1 MLKEKVARAIK
12 QLKKGK
18 TEYFDEI
25 YDLTRA
31 SVYYVI
37 RGILKD
43 SYLVEDAM
51 QETYVA
57 FLNSIAKIDDEQNPL
72 SYLLQIAKNK
82 ALDEARRKTR
92 AAGANIDDVE
102 IATSD
107 VTVSDLPLLEH
118 ARQNL
123 SDDEFR
129 ILELTTIYGYR
140 RVEVAKMLGEPISTI
155 NWKYNK
161 IIKKVKTFY
170 GEEETEVSTTLSGVM
185 VFGDQKFDVT
195 GKKEIET
202 EGNEKETSIEF
213 TTYSNTNPRNFVKI
227 KQSVEVENGAQEV
240 EYEYEIYENG
250 EKAREFK
257 LEIEDENGKTE
268 VSFKMEIENVPE
280 ETEYKIIKGDV
291 DGKFKIKYEK
301 GKEKG
306 FITVESVEGG
316 YKLTYNNGYS
326 EVI

>member
-1 MLKEKVARAIK
+1 MLKEKVARAIR

-37 RGILKD
+37 RGVLKD
-43 SYLVEDAM
+43 SHLVEDAM

-82 ALDEARRKTR
+82 AL
-92 AAGANIDDVE
+92 GANIDDVE

-107 VTVSDLPLLEH
+107 VTISDLPLLEH

-170 GEEETEVSTTLSGVM
+170 GEVY
-185 VFGDQKFDVT
+185 
-195 GKKEIET
+195 
-202 EGNEKETSIEF
+202 NEK
-213 TTYSNTNPRNFVKI
+213 
-227 KQSVEVENGAQEV
+227 
-240 EYEYEIYENG
+240 
-250 EKAREFK
+250 
-257 LEIEDENGKTE
+257 
-268 VSFKMEIENVPE
+268 
-280 ETEYKIIKGDV
+280 
-291 DGKFKIKYEK
+291 
-301 GKEKG
+301 
-306 FITVESVEGG
+306 
-316 YKLTYNNGYS
+316 
-326 EVI
+326 

>member
-1 MLKEKVARAIK
+1 MKKKIISIVCALALIGTMTAALTACDVKGGGGNAAKVKVNANDVYALSALTGAEYLAQTESGATGAAETTRPGVITDADVSGIKDCLNMFDDILAGGGISQNVAENTDKDGEFKDYPFAMTVTVGNTGITAKMYYKEVNTV
-12 QLKKGK
+12 
-18 TEYFDEI
+18 TETE
-25 YDLTRA
+25 
-31 SVYYVI
+31 
-37 RGILKD
+37 
-43 SYLVEDAM
+43 
-51 QETYVA
+51 
-57 FLNSIAKIDDEQNPL
+57 IDD
-72 SYLLQIAKNK
+72 
-82 ALDEARRKTR
+82 
-92 AAGANIDDVE
+92 
-102 IATSD
+102 
-107 VTVSDLPLLEH
+107 
-118 ARQNL
+118 
-123 SDDEFR
+123 
-129 ILELTTIYGYR
+129 
-140 RVEVAKMLGEPISTI
+140 
-155 NWKYNK
+155 
-161 IIKKVKTFY
+161 

-213 TTYSNTNPRNFVKI
+213 TTRSQTNRDNYVKI

>member
-1 MLKEKVARAIK
+1 MKKKIISIVCALALIGTMTAALTACDVKGGGGNAAKVKVNANDVYALSALTGAEYLGQTESGATGAAETTRPGVITYADVSGIKDCLNMFDDVISGGGITQTVEKNEDVEGLYKDYPFVMTVTVGNTGITAKMYYKEVNTV
-12 QLKKGK
+12 
-18 TEYFDEI
+18 TETE
-25 YDLTRA
+25 
-31 SVYYVI
+31 
-37 RGILKD
+37 
-43 SYLVEDAM
+43 
-51 QETYVA
+51 
-57 FLNSIAKIDDEQNPL
+57 IDD
-72 SYLLQIAKNK
+72 
-82 ALDEARRKTR
+82 
-92 AAGANIDDVE
+92 
-102 IATSD
+102 
-107 VTVSDLPLLEH
+107 
-118 ARQNL
+118 
-123 SDDEFR
+123 
-129 ILELTTIYGYR
+129 
-140 RVEVAKMLGEPISTI
+140 
-155 NWKYNK
+155 
-161 IIKKVKTFY
+161 

-185 VFGDQKFDVT
+185 VFDGKEFEVS

-213 TTYSNTNPRNFVKI
+213 TTKSKANPLNYVKI

-257 LEIEDENGKTE
+257 LEVEDENGKTE
-268 VSFKMEIENVPE
+268 VTFKMEIENAPE

-306 FITVESVEGG
+306 FITVEAVEGG

>member
-1 MLKEKVARAIK
+1 MKKKIISIVCALALIGTMTAALTACDVKGGGGNAAKVKVNANDVYALSALTGAEYLAQTESGATGAAETTRPGVITDADVSGIKDCLNMFDDILAGGGISQNVAENTDKDGEFKDYPFVMTVTVGNTGITAKMYYKEVNTAT
-12 QLKKGK
+12 K
-18 TEYFDEI
+18 TE
-25 YDLTRA
+25 
-31 SVYYVI
+31 
-37 RGILKD
+37 
-43 SYLVEDAM
+43 
-51 QETYVA
+51 
-57 FLNSIAKIDDEQNPL
+57 IDD
-72 SYLLQIAKNK
+72 
-82 ALDEARRKTR
+82 
-92 AAGANIDDVE
+92 
-102 IATSD
+102 
-107 VTVSDLPLLEH
+107 
-118 ARQNL
+118 
-123 SDDEFR
+123 
-129 ILELTTIYGYR
+129 
-140 RVEVAKMLGEPISTI
+140 
-155 NWKYNK
+155 
-161 IIKKVKTFY
+161 

-202 EGNEKETSIEF
+202 EGNETETSIEF
-213 TTYSNTNPRNFVKI
+213 TTRSQTNRDNYVKI

-306 FITVESVEGG
+306 FITVEAVEGG

>member
-1 MLKEKVARAIK
+1 MKKKILSIVCALALIGTMTAALTACDVKGGGGNAAKVKVNANDVYALSALTGAEYLAQTESGATGAAETTRPGVITDADVSGIKDCLNMFDDILAGGGITQTVEKNEDVEGLYKDYPFVMTVTVGNTGITAKMYYKEVNTV
-12 QLKKGK
+12 
-18 TEYFDEI
+18 TETE
-25 YDLTRA
+25 
-31 SVYYVI
+31 
-37 RGILKD
+37 
-43 SYLVEDAM
+43 
-51 QETYVA
+51 
-57 FLNSIAKIDDEQNPL
+57 IDD
-72 SYLLQIAKNK
+72 
-82 ALDEARRKTR
+82 
-92 AAGANIDDVE
+92 
-102 IATSD
+102 
-107 VTVSDLPLLEH
+107 
-118 ARQNL
+118 
-123 SDDEFR
+123 
-129 ILELTTIYGYR
+129 
-140 RVEVAKMLGEPISTI
+140 
-155 NWKYNK
+155 
-161 IIKKVKTFY
+161 

-185 VFGDQKFDVT
+185 VFDDKEFEVS

-213 TTYSNTNPRNFVKI
+213 TTKSKANPLNYVKI
-227 KQSVEVENGAQEV
+227 KQSVEVENGAQEI

-257 LEIEDENGKTE
+257 LEVENDNGKTE

-306 FITVESVEGG
+306 FITVEAVEGG

>member
-1 MLKEKVARAIK
+1 MKKKIISIVCALALVGTMTAALTACDVKGGGGNAAKVKVNANDVYALSALTGAEYLGQTESGATGAAETTRPGVITDADVSGIKDCLNMFDDIISGGGITQTVEKNEDVEGLYKDYPFVMTVTVGNTGITAKMYYKEVNTVT
-12 QLKKGK
+12 K
-18 TEYFDEI
+18 TE
-25 YDLTRA
+25 
-31 SVYYVI
+31 
-37 RGILKD
+37 
-43 SYLVEDAM
+43 
-51 QETYVA
+51 
-57 FLNSIAKIDDEQNPL
+57 IDD
-72 SYLLQIAKNK
+72 
-82 ALDEARRKTR
+82 
-92 AAGANIDDVE
+92 
-102 IATSD
+102 
-107 VTVSDLPLLEH
+107 
-118 ARQNL
+118 
-123 SDDEFR
+123 
-129 ILELTTIYGYR
+129 
-140 RVEVAKMLGEPISTI
+140 
-155 NWKYNK
+155 
-161 IIKKVKTFY
+161 

-185 VFGDQKFDVT
+185 VFDDKVFDVT

-213 TTYSNTNPRNFVKI
+213 TTKSKTNPLNYVKI

-257 LEIEDENGKTE
+257 LEIEDENGNTE
-268 VSFKMEIENVPE
+268 VSFKMEIENAPE

-306 FITVESVEGG
+306 FITVEAVEGG

>member
-1 MLKEKVARAIK
+1 MKKKIISIVCALALIGTMTAALTACDVKGGGGNAAKVKVNANDVYALSALTGAEYLGQTESGATGAAETTRPGVITDADVSGIKDCLNMFDDIISGGGITQTVEKNEDVEGLYKDYPFVMTVTVGNTGITAKMYYKEVNTV
-12 QLKKGK
+12 
-18 TEYFDEI
+18 TETE
-25 YDLTRA
+25 
-31 SVYYVI
+31 
-37 RGILKD
+37 
-43 SYLVEDAM
+43 
-51 QETYVA
+51 
-57 FLNSIAKIDDEQNPL
+57 IDD
-72 SYLLQIAKNK
+72 
-82 ALDEARRKTR
+82 
-92 AAGANIDDVE
+92 
-102 IATSD
+102 
-107 VTVSDLPLLEH
+107 
-118 ARQNL
+118 
-123 SDDEFR
+123 
-129 ILELTTIYGYR
+129 
-140 RVEVAKMLGEPISTI
+140 
-155 NWKYNK
+155 
-161 IIKKVKTFY
+161 

-185 VFGDQKFDVT
+185 VFDDKEFEVS

-213 TTYSNTNPRNFVKI
+213 TTKSKANPLNYVKI

-257 LEIEDENGKTE
+257 LEVEDENGKTE

-291 DGKFKIKYEK
+291 AGKFKIKYEK

-306 FITVESVEGG
+306 FITVEAVEGG

>member
-1 MLKEKVARAIK
+1 MKKKIISIVCALALIGTMTAALTACDVKGGGNAAKVKVNANDVYALSALTGAEYLAQTESGATGAAETTRPGVITDADVSGIKDCLNMFDDILAGGGISQNVAENTDKDGEFKDYPFVMTVTVGNTGITAKMYYKEVNTV
-12 QLKKGK
+12 
-18 TEYFDEI
+18 TETE
-25 YDLTRA
+25 
-31 SVYYVI
+31 
-37 RGILKD
+37 
-43 SYLVEDAM
+43 
-51 QETYVA
+51 
-57 FLNSIAKIDDEQNPL
+57 IDD
-72 SYLLQIAKNK
+72 
-82 ALDEARRKTR
+82 
-92 AAGANIDDVE
+92 
-102 IATSD
+102 
-107 VTVSDLPLLEH
+107 
-118 ARQNL
+118 
-123 SDDEFR
+123 
-129 ILELTTIYGYR
+129 
-140 RVEVAKMLGEPISTI
+140 
-155 NWKYNK
+155 
-161 IIKKVKTFY
+161 

-213 TTYSNTNPRNFVKI
+213 TTKSKANPLNYVKI
-227 KQSVEVENGAQEV
+227 KQSVEVENGAQEI

-306 FITVESVEGG
+306 FITVEAVEGG

>member
-37 RGILKD
+37 RGVLKD

-57 FLNSIAKIDDEQNPL
+57 FLNSVAKIDDEQNPL
-72 SYLLQIAKNK
+72 SCLLHIAKNK
-82 ALDEARRKTR
+82 ALDEARRMTR

-123 SDDEFR
+123 SDDEIR

-161 IIKKVKTFY
+161 LIKKVKTFY
-170 GEEETEVSTTLSGVM
+170 GEVY
-185 VFGDQKFDVT
+185 
-195 GKKEIET
+195 
-202 EGNEKETSIEF
+202 NEK
-213 TTYSNTNPRNFVKI
+213 
-227 KQSVEVENGAQEV
+227 
-240 EYEYEIYENG
+240 
-250 EKAREFK
+250 
-257 LEIEDENGKTE
+257 
-268 VSFKMEIENVPE
+268 
-280 ETEYKIIKGDV
+280 
-291 DGKFKIKYEK
+291 
-301 GKEKG
+301 
-306 FITVESVEGG
+306 
-316 YKLTYNNGYS
+316 
-326 EVI
+326 

>member
-1 MLKEKVARAIK
+1 MKKKIISIVCALALVGTMTAALTACDVKGGGGNAAKVKVNAKDVYALSALTGAEYLDQTESGATGAAETTRPGVITDADVSGIK
-12 QLKKGK
+12 DCLNMFDDILAGGGISQNVAENTDKDGEFKDYPFVMTITVGNTGISAKMYYREVNTVTK
-18 TEYFDEI
+18 TE
-25 YDLTRA
+25 
-31 SVYYVI
+31 
-37 RGILKD
+37 
-43 SYLVEDAM
+43 
-51 QETYVA
+51 
-57 FLNSIAKIDDEQNPL
+57 IDD
-72 SYLLQIAKNK
+72 
-82 ALDEARRKTR
+82 
-92 AAGANIDDVE
+92 
-102 IATSD
+102 
-107 VTVSDLPLLEH
+107 
-118 ARQNL
+118 
-123 SDDEFR
+123 
-129 ILELTTIYGYR
+129 
-140 RVEVAKMLGEPISTI
+140 
-155 NWKYNK
+155 
-161 IIKKVKTFY
+161 

-213 TTYSNTNPRNFVKI
+213 TTKSQANPRNYVKI

-250 EKAREFK
+250 EKVREFK

-268 VSFKMEIENVPE
+268 VTFKMEIENAPE

-306 FITVESVEGG
+306 FITVEAVEGG
-316 YKLTYNNGYS
+316 YKLTYNNGYF

>member
-1 MLKEKVARAIK
+1 MKKKIISIVCALALIGTMTAALTACDVKGGGGNAAKVKVNAKDVYALSALTGAEYLAQTESGATGAAETTRPGVITDADVSGIK
-12 QLKKGK
+12 DCLNMFDDILAGGGISQNVAENTDKDGDFKDYPFVMTITVGNTGIAKMYYREVNTVTK
-18 TEYFDEI
+18 TE
-25 YDLTRA
+25 
-31 SVYYVI
+31 
-37 RGILKD
+37 
-43 SYLVEDAM
+43 
-51 QETYVA
+51 
-57 FLNSIAKIDDEQNPL
+57 IDD
-72 SYLLQIAKNK
+72 
-82 ALDEARRKTR
+82 
-92 AAGANIDDVE
+92 
-102 IATSD
+102 
-107 VTVSDLPLLEH
+107 
-118 ARQNL
+118 
-123 SDDEFR
+123 
-129 ILELTTIYGYR
+129 
-140 RVEVAKMLGEPISTI
+140 
-155 NWKYNK
+155 
-161 IIKKVKTFY
+161 

-202 EGNEKETSIEF
+202 EGNETETSIEF
-213 TTYSNTNPRNFVKI
+213 TTRSQTNRDNYVKI

>member
-1 MLKEKVARAIK
+1 MKKKIISIVCALALIGTMTAALTACDVKGGGGNAAKVKVNANDVYALSALTGAEYLAQTESGATGAAETTRPGVITDADVSGIKDCLNMFDDILAGGGISQNVAENTDKDGEFKDYPFVMTVTVGNTGITAKMYYKEVNTV
-12 QLKKGK
+12 
-18 TEYFDEI
+18 TETE
-25 YDLTRA
+25 
-31 SVYYVI
+31 
-37 RGILKD
+37 
-43 SYLVEDAM
+43 
-51 QETYVA
+51 
-57 FLNSIAKIDDEQNPL
+57 IDD
-72 SYLLQIAKNK
+72 
-82 ALDEARRKTR
+82 
-92 AAGANIDDVE
+92 
-102 IATSD
+102 
-107 VTVSDLPLLEH
+107 
-118 ARQNL
+118 
-123 SDDEFR
+123 
-129 ILELTTIYGYR
+129 
-140 RVEVAKMLGEPISTI
+140 
-155 NWKYNK
+155 
-161 IIKKVKTFY
+161 

-213 TTYSNTNPRNFVKI
+213 TTRSQTNRDNYVKI

-257 LEIEDENGKTE
+257 LEVEDENGKTE
-268 VSFKMEIENVPE
+268 VSFKMEIENAPE

-306 FITVESVEGG
+306 FITVEAVEGG

>member
-1 MLKEKVARAIK
+1 MKKKIISIVCALALIGTMTAALTACDVKGGGNAAKVKVNANDVYALSALTGAEYLAQTESGATGAAETTRPGVITDADVSGIKDCLNMFDDILAGGGISQNVAENTDKDGEFKDYPFVMTVTVGNTGITAKMYYKEVNTV
-12 QLKKGK
+12 
-18 TEYFDEI
+18 TETE
-25 YDLTRA
+25 
-31 SVYYVI
+31 
-37 RGILKD
+37 
-43 SYLVEDAM
+43 
-51 QETYVA
+51 
-57 FLNSIAKIDDEQNPL
+57 IDD
-72 SYLLQIAKNK
+72 
-82 ALDEARRKTR
+82 
-92 AAGANIDDVE
+92 
-102 IATSD
+102 
-107 VTVSDLPLLEH
+107 
-118 ARQNL
+118 
-123 SDDEFR
+123 
-129 ILELTTIYGYR
+129 
-140 RVEVAKMLGEPISTI
+140 
-155 NWKYNK
+155 
-161 IIKKVKTFY
+161 

-213 TTYSNTNPRNFVKI
+213 TTRSQTNRDNYVKI

-306 FITVESVEGG
+306 FITVEAVEGG
-316 YKLTYNNGYS
+316 YKLTYNNGYF

>member
-1 MLKEKVARAIK
+1 MKKKIISIVCALALIGTMTAALTACDVKGGGGNAAKVKVNAKDVYALSALTGAEYLGQTESGATGAAATTRPGVITDADVSGIKDCLNMFDDIISGGGITQTVEKNEDVEGLYKDYPFVMTVTVGNTGITAKMYYKEVNTV
-12 QLKKGK
+12 
-18 TEYFDEI
+18 TETE
-25 YDLTRA
+25 
-31 SVYYVI
+31 
-37 RGILKD
+37 
-43 SYLVEDAM
+43 
-51 QETYVA
+51 
-57 FLNSIAKIDDEQNPL
+57 IDD
-72 SYLLQIAKNK
+72 
-82 ALDEARRKTR
+82 
-92 AAGANIDDVE
+92 GV
-102 IATSD
+102 
-107 VTVSDLPLLEH
+107 
-118 ARQNL
+118 
-123 SDDEFR
+123 
-129 ILELTTIYGYR
+129 
-140 RVEVAKMLGEPISTI
+140 
-155 NWKYNK
+155 
-161 IIKKVKTFY
+161 
-170 GEEETEVSTTLSGVM
+170 EETEVSTTLSGVM
-185 VFGDQKFDVT
+185 VFDGKEYVVS

-213 TTYSNTNPRNFVKI
+213 TTKSKTNPLNYVKI

-306 FITVESVEGG
+306 FITVEAVEGG

>member
-1 MLKEKVARAIK
+1 MKKKIISIVCALALIGTMTAALTACDVKGGGGNAAKVKVNANDVYALSALTGAEYLDQTESGATGAAETTRPGVITDADVSGIKDCLNMFDDILAGGGITQTVEKNEDVEGLYKDYPFVMTVTVGNTGITAKMYYKEVNTV
-12 QLKKGK
+12 
-18 TEYFDEI
+18 TETE
-25 YDLTRA
+25 
-31 SVYYVI
+31 
-37 RGILKD
+37 
-43 SYLVEDAM
+43 
-51 QETYVA
+51 
-57 FLNSIAKIDDEQNPL
+57 IDD
-72 SYLLQIAKNK
+72 
-82 ALDEARRKTR
+82 
-92 AAGANIDDVE
+92 
-102 IATSD
+102 
-107 VTVSDLPLLEH
+107 
-118 ARQNL
+118 
-123 SDDEFR
+123 
-129 ILELTTIYGYR
+129 
-140 RVEVAKMLGEPISTI
+140 
-155 NWKYNK
+155 
-161 IIKKVKTFY
+161 

-185 VFGDQKFDVT
+185 VFDGKEFEVS

-213 TTYSNTNPRNFVKI
+213 TTKSKANPLNYVKI

-306 FITVESVEGG
+306 FITVEAVEGG

>member
-1 MLKEKVARAIK
+1 MKKKIISIVCALALIGTMTAALTACDVKGGGNAAKVKVNANDVYALSALTGAEYLAQTESGATGAAETTRPGVITDADVSGIKDCLNMFDDILTGGGISQNVAENTDKDGEFKEYPFVMTVTVGNTGITAKMYYKEVNTV
-12 QLKKGK
+12 
-18 TEYFDEI
+18 TETE
-25 YDLTRA
+25 
-31 SVYYVI
+31 
-37 RGILKD
+37 
-43 SYLVEDAM
+43 
-51 QETYVA
+51 
-57 FLNSIAKIDDEQNPL
+57 IDD
-72 SYLLQIAKNK
+72 
-82 ALDEARRKTR
+82 
-92 AAGANIDDVE
+92 
-102 IATSD
+102 
-107 VTVSDLPLLEH
+107 
-118 ARQNL
+118 
-123 SDDEFR
+123 
-129 ILELTTIYGYR
+129 
-140 RVEVAKMLGEPISTI
+140 
-155 NWKYNK
+155 
-161 IIKKVKTFY
+161 

-213 TTYSNTNPRNFVKI
+213 TTKSNTNPRNYVKI

-250 EKAREFK
+250 EKVREFK

-268 VSFKMEIENVPE
+268 VTFKMEIENAPE

-306 FITVESVEGG
+306 FITVEAVEGG
-316 YKLTYNNGYS
+316 YKLTYNNGYF

>member
-1 MLKEKVARAIK
+1 MKKKIISIVCALALVGTMTAALTACDVKGGGGNAEKVKVDAKHVYALSALTGAEYLDQTESGATGAAETTRPGVITDADVSGIK
-12 QLKKGK
+12 DCLNMFDDIISGGGITQTVEKNEDVEGLYKDYPFVMTVTVGNTGITAKMYYK
-18 TEYFDEI
+18 EVNTVTETE
-25 YDLTRA
+25 
-31 SVYYVI
+31 
-37 RGILKD
+37 
-43 SYLVEDAM
+43 
-51 QETYVA
+51 
-57 FLNSIAKIDDEQNPL
+57 IDD
-72 SYLLQIAKNK
+72 
-82 ALDEARRKTR
+82 
-92 AAGANIDDVE
+92 
-102 IATSD
+102 
-107 VTVSDLPLLEH
+107 
-118 ARQNL
+118 
-123 SDDEFR
+123 
-129 ILELTTIYGYR
+129 
-140 RVEVAKMLGEPISTI
+140 
-155 NWKYNK
+155 
-161 IIKKVKTFY
+161 

-185 VFGDQKFDVT
+185 VFDGKEFEVS

-213 TTYSNTNPRNFVKI
+213 TTKSKANPLNYVKI

-257 LEIEDENGKTE
+257 LEVEDENGKTE

-306 FITVESVEGG
+306 FITVEAVEGG

>member
-1 MLKEKVARAIK
+1 MKKKIISIVCALALIGTMTAALTACDVKGGGGNAAKVKVNANDVYALSALTGAEYLAQTESGATGAAETTRPGVITDADVSGIKDCLNMFDDILAGGGISQNVAENTDKDGEFKDYPFVMTVTVGNTGITAKMYYKEVNTVT
-12 QLKKGK
+12 K
-18 TEYFDEI
+18 TE
-25 YDLTRA
+25 
-31 SVYYVI
+31 
-37 RGILKD
+37 
-43 SYLVEDAM
+43 
-51 QETYVA
+51 
-57 FLNSIAKIDDEQNPL
+57 IDD
-72 SYLLQIAKNK
+72 
-82 ALDEARRKTR
+82 
-92 AAGANIDDVE
+92 
-102 IATSD
+102 
-107 VTVSDLPLLEH
+107 
-118 ARQNL
+118 
-123 SDDEFR
+123 
-129 ILELTTIYGYR
+129 
-140 RVEVAKMLGEPISTI
+140 
-155 NWKYNK
+155 
-161 IIKKVKTFY
+161 

-213 TTYSNTNPRNFVKI
+213 TTKSQANPLNYVKI

-257 LEIEDENGKTE
+257 LEVEDENGKTE

-306 FITVESVEGG
+306 FITVEAVEGG

>member
-1 MLKEKVARAIK
+1 MKKKIISIVCALALIGTMTAALTACDVKGGGGNAAKVKVNANDVYALSALTGAEYLDQTESGATGAAETTRPGVITDADVSGIKDCLNMFDDIISGGGITQTVEKNEDVEGLYKDYPFVMTVTVGNTGITAKMYYKEVNTV
-12 QLKKGK
+12 
-18 TEYFDEI
+18 TETE
-25 YDLTRA
+25 
-31 SVYYVI
+31 
-37 RGILKD
+37 
-43 SYLVEDAM
+43 
-51 QETYVA
+51 
-57 FLNSIAKIDDEQNPL
+57 IDD
-72 SYLLQIAKNK
+72 
-82 ALDEARRKTR
+82 
-92 AAGANIDDVE
+92 
-102 IATSD
+102 
-107 VTVSDLPLLEH
+107 
-118 ARQNL
+118 
-123 SDDEFR
+123 
-129 ILELTTIYGYR
+129 
-140 RVEVAKMLGEPISTI
+140 
-155 NWKYNK
+155 
-161 IIKKVKTFY
+161 

-185 VFGDQKFDVT
+185 VFDDKEFEVS

-213 TTYSNTNPRNFVKI
+213 TTKSKANPLNYVKI

-268 VSFKMEIENVPE
+268 VTFKMEIENAPE

-306 FITVESVEGG
+306 FITVEAVEGG

>member
-1 MLKEKVARAIK
+1 MKKKIISIVCALALIGTMTAALTACDVKGGGGNAAKVKVNANDVYALSALTGAEYLAQTESGATGAAETTRPGVITDADVSGIKDCLNMFDDILAGGGISQNVAENTDKDGEFKDYPFVMTVTVGNTGITAKMYYKEVNTV
-12 QLKKGK
+12 
-18 TEYFDEI
+18 TETE
-25 YDLTRA
+25 
-31 SVYYVI
+31 
-37 RGILKD
+37 
-43 SYLVEDAM
+43 
-51 QETYVA
+51 
-57 FLNSIAKIDDEQNPL
+57 IDD
-72 SYLLQIAKNK
+72 
-82 ALDEARRKTR
+82 
-92 AAGANIDDVE
+92 
-102 IATSD
+102 
-107 VTVSDLPLLEH
+107 
-118 ARQNL
+118 
-123 SDDEFR
+123 
-129 ILELTTIYGYR
+129 
-140 RVEVAKMLGEPISTI
+140 
-155 NWKYNK
+155 
-161 IIKKVKTFY
+161 

-202 EGNEKETSIEF
+202 EGDEKETSIEF
-213 TTYSNTNPRNFVKI
+213 TTKSKANPLNYVKI

-250 EKAREFK
+250 EKVREFK
-257 LEIEDENGKTE
+257 LEVEDENGKTE

>member
-1 MLKEKVARAIK
+1 MKKKIISIVCALALIGTMTAALTACDVKGGGNAAKVKVNANDVYALSALTGAEYLDQTESGATGAAETTRPGVITDADVSGIKDCLNMFDDIISGGGITQTVEKNEDVEGLYKDYPFVMTVTVGNTGITAKMYYKEVNTV
-12 QLKKGK
+12 
-18 TEYFDEI
+18 TETE
-25 YDLTRA
+25 
-31 SVYYVI
+31 
-37 RGILKD
+37 
-43 SYLVEDAM
+43 
-51 QETYVA
+51 
-57 FLNSIAKIDDEQNPL
+57 IDD
-72 SYLLQIAKNK
+72 
-82 ALDEARRKTR
+82 
-92 AAGANIDDVE
+92 
-102 IATSD
+102 
-107 VTVSDLPLLEH
+107 
-118 ARQNL
+118 
-123 SDDEFR
+123 
-129 ILELTTIYGYR
+129 
-140 RVEVAKMLGEPISTI
+140 
-155 NWKYNK
+155 
-161 IIKKVKTFY
+161 

-185 VFGDQKFDVT
+185 VFDDKEFEVS

-213 TTYSNTNPRNFVKI
+213 TTKSKANPLNYVKI

-250 EKAREFK
+250 EKVREFK

-268 VSFKMEIENVPE
+268 VTFKMEIENVPE

-306 FITVESVEGG
+306 FITVEAVEGG

>member
-1 MLKEKVARAIK
+1 MKKKIISIVCALALIGTMTAALTACDVKGGGNAAKVKVNANDVYALSALTGAEYLDQTESGATGAAETTRPGVITDADVSGIKDCLNMFDDVISGGGITQTVEKNEDVEGLYKDYPFVMTVTVGNTGITAKMYYKEVNTV
-12 QLKKGK
+12 
-18 TEYFDEI
+18 TETE
-25 YDLTRA
+25 
-31 SVYYVI
+31 
-37 RGILKD
+37 
-43 SYLVEDAM
+43 
-51 QETYVA
+51 
-57 FLNSIAKIDDEQNPL
+57 IDD
-72 SYLLQIAKNK
+72 
-82 ALDEARRKTR
+82 
-92 AAGANIDDVE
+92 
-102 IATSD
+102 
-107 VTVSDLPLLEH
+107 
-118 ARQNL
+118 
-123 SDDEFR
+123 
-129 ILELTTIYGYR
+129 
-140 RVEVAKMLGEPISTI
+140 
-155 NWKYNK
+155 
-161 IIKKVKTFY
+161 

-185 VFGDQKFDVT
+185 VFDDKEFEVS

-213 TTYSNTNPRNFVKI
+213 TTKSKANPLNYVKI

-250 EKAREFK
+250 EKVREFK

-268 VSFKMEIENVPE
+268 VTFKMEIENAPE

-316 YKLTYNNGYS
+316 YKLTYNNGYF

>member
-1 MLKEKVARAIK
+1 MLKEKVARAIR

-37 RGILKD
+37 RGVLKD

-140 RVEVAKMLGEPISTI
+140 RVEVAKMIGEPISTI

-170 GEEETEVSTTLSGVM
+170 GEVY
-185 VFGDQKFDVT
+185 
-195 GKKEIET
+195 
-202 EGNEKETSIEF
+202 NEK
-213 TTYSNTNPRNFVKI
+213 
-227 KQSVEVENGAQEV
+227 
-240 EYEYEIYENG
+240 
-250 EKAREFK
+250 
-257 LEIEDENGKTE
+257 
-268 VSFKMEIENVPE
+268 
-280 ETEYKIIKGDV
+280 
-291 DGKFKIKYEK
+291 
-301 GKEKG
+301 
-306 FITVESVEGG
+306 
-316 YKLTYNNGYS
+316 
-326 EVI
+326 

>member
-1 MLKEKVARAIK
+1 MKKKIISIVCALALIGTMTAALTACDVKGGGNTAKVKVNANDVYALSALTGAEYLAQTESGATGAAETTRPGVITDADVSGIKDCLNMFDDILAGGGISQNVAENTDKDGEFKDYPFVMTVTVGNTGITAKMYYKEVNTV
-12 QLKKGK
+12 
-18 TEYFDEI
+18 TETE
-25 YDLTRA
+25 
-31 SVYYVI
+31 
-37 RGILKD
+37 
-43 SYLVEDAM
+43 
-51 QETYVA
+51 
-57 FLNSIAKIDDEQNPL
+57 IDD
-72 SYLLQIAKNK
+72 
-82 ALDEARRKTR
+82 
-92 AAGANIDDVE
+92 
-102 IATSD
+102 
-107 VTVSDLPLLEH
+107 
-118 ARQNL
+118 
-123 SDDEFR
+123 
-129 ILELTTIYGYR
+129 
-140 RVEVAKMLGEPISTI
+140 
-155 NWKYNK
+155 
-161 IIKKVKTFY
+161 
-170 GEEETEVSTTLSGVM
+170 GEEEIEVSTTLSGVM
-185 VFGDQKFDVT
+185 VFRDQKFEVT

-213 TTYSNTNPRNFVKI
+213 TTKSKANPLNFVKI

-257 LEIEDENGKTE
+257 LEVEDENGKTE
-268 VSFKMEIENVPE
+268 VSFKMEIENAPE

>member
-1 MLKEKVARAIK
+1 MKKKIISIVCALALIGTMTAALTACDVKGGGGNAAKVKVNANDVYALSALTGAEYLAQTESGATGAAETTRPGVITDADVSGIKDCLNMFDDILAGGGISQNVAENTDKDGEFKDYPFVMTVTVGNTGITAKMYYKEVNTV
-12 QLKKGK
+12 
-18 TEYFDEI
+18 TETE
-25 YDLTRA
+25 
-31 SVYYVI
+31 
-37 RGILKD
+37 
-43 SYLVEDAM
+43 
-51 QETYVA
+51 
-57 FLNSIAKIDDEQNPL
+57 IDD
-72 SYLLQIAKNK
+72 
-82 ALDEARRKTR
+82 
-92 AAGANIDDVE
+92 
-102 IATSD
+102 
-107 VTVSDLPLLEH
+107 
-118 ARQNL
+118 
-123 SDDEFR
+123 
-129 ILELTTIYGYR
+129 
-140 RVEVAKMLGEPISTI
+140 
-155 NWKYNK
+155 
-161 IIKKVKTFY
+161 

-185 VFGDQKFDVT
+185 VFDGKEYVVS

-202 EGNEKETSIEF
+202 EGNEKEASIEF
-213 TTYSNTNPRNFVKI
+213 TTKSKANPLNYVKI

-291 DGKFKIKYEK
+291 EGKFKIKYEK

-306 FITVESVEGG
+306 FITVEAVEGG

>member
-1 MLKEKVARAIK
+1 MKKKIISIVCALALIGTMTAALTACDVKGGGGNAAKVKVNANDVYALSALTGAEYLDQTESGATGAAETTRPGVITDADVSGIKDCLNMFDDILAGGGITQTVEKNEDVEGLYKDYPFVMTVTVGNTGITAKMYYKEVNTV
-12 QLKKGK
+12 
-18 TEYFDEI
+18 TETE
-25 YDLTRA
+25 
-31 SVYYVI
+31 
-37 RGILKD
+37 
-43 SYLVEDAM
+43 
-51 QETYVA
+51 
-57 FLNSIAKIDDEQNPL
+57 IDD
-72 SYLLQIAKNK
+72 
-82 ALDEARRKTR
+82 
-92 AAGANIDDVE
+92 
-102 IATSD
+102 
-107 VTVSDLPLLEH
+107 
-118 ARQNL
+118 
-123 SDDEFR
+123 
-129 ILELTTIYGYR
+129 
-140 RVEVAKMLGEPISTI
+140 
-155 NWKYNK
+155 
-161 IIKKVKTFY
+161 

-185 VFGDQKFDVT
+185 VFDGKEFEVS

-202 EGNEKETSIEF
+202 EGNETETSIEF
-213 TTYSNTNPRNFVKI
+213 TTKSKANPLNYVKI

-306 FITVESVEGG
+306 FITVEAVEGG
-316 YKLTYNNGYS
+316 YKLIYNNGYS

>member
-1 MLKEKVARAIK
+1 MKKKILSIVCALALIGTMTAALTACDVKGGGGNAAKVKVNANDVYALSALTGAEYLDQTESGATGAAETTRPGVITDADVSGIKDCLNMFDDIISGGGITQTIEKNEDVEGLYKDYPFVMTVTVGNTGITAKMYYKEVNTV
-12 QLKKGK
+12 
-18 TEYFDEI
+18 TETE
-25 YDLTRA
+25 
-31 SVYYVI
+31 
-37 RGILKD
+37 
-43 SYLVEDAM
+43 
-51 QETYVA
+51 
-57 FLNSIAKIDDEQNPL
+57 IDD
-72 SYLLQIAKNK
+72 
-82 ALDEARRKTR
+82 
-92 AAGANIDDVE
+92 
-102 IATSD
+102 
-107 VTVSDLPLLEH
+107 
-118 ARQNL
+118 
-123 SDDEFR
+123 
-129 ILELTTIYGYR
+129 
-140 RVEVAKMLGEPISTI
+140 
-155 NWKYNK
+155 
-161 IIKKVKTFY
+161 

-185 VFGDQKFDVT
+185 VFDDKEFEVS

-213 TTYSNTNPRNFVKI
+213 TTKSKANPLNYVKI

-306 FITVESVEGG
+306 FITVEAVEGG

>member
-1 MLKEKVARAIK
+1 MKKKIISIVCALALIGTMTAALTACDVKGGGGNAAKVKVNANDVYALSALTGAEYLAQTESGATGAAETTRPGVITDADVSGIKDCLNMFDDILAGGGISQNVAENTDKDGEFKDYPFVMTVTVGNTGITAKMYYKEVNTV
-12 QLKKGK
+12 
-18 TEYFDEI
+18 TETE
-25 YDLTRA
+25 
-31 SVYYVI
+31 
-37 RGILKD
+37 
-43 SYLVEDAM
+43 
-51 QETYVA
+51 
-57 FLNSIAKIDDEQNPL
+57 IDD
-72 SYLLQIAKNK
+72 
-82 ALDEARRKTR
+82 
-92 AAGANIDDVE
+92 
-102 IATSD
+102 
-107 VTVSDLPLLEH
+107 
-118 ARQNL
+118 
-123 SDDEFR
+123 
-129 ILELTTIYGYR
+129 
-140 RVEVAKMLGEPISTI
+140 
-155 NWKYNK
+155 
-161 IIKKVKTFY
+161 

-202 EGNEKETSIEF
+202 EGNETETSIEF
-213 TTYSNTNPRNFVKI
+213 TTKSQTNRDNYVKI
-227 KQSVEVENGAQEV
+227 KQFVEVENGAQEV

-257 LEIEDENGKTE
+257 LEVEDENGKTE
-268 VSFKMEIENVPE
+268 VSFKMEIENAPE

>member
-1 MLKEKVARAIK
+1 MKKKIISIVCALALIGTMTAALTACDVKGGGGNAAKVKVNANDVYALSALTGAEYLAQTESGATGAAETTRPGVITDADVSGIKDCLNMFDDILAGGGISQNVAENTDKDGEFKDYPFVMTVTVGNTGITAKMYYKEVNTV
-12 QLKKGK
+12 
-18 TEYFDEI
+18 TETE
-25 YDLTRA
+25 
-31 SVYYVI
+31 
-37 RGILKD
+37 
-43 SYLVEDAM
+43 
-51 QETYVA
+51 
-57 FLNSIAKIDDEQNPL
+57 IDD
-72 SYLLQIAKNK
+72 
-82 ALDEARRKTR
+82 
-92 AAGANIDDVE
+92 
-102 IATSD
+102 
-107 VTVSDLPLLEH
+107 
-118 ARQNL
+118 
-123 SDDEFR
+123 
-129 ILELTTIYGYR
+129 
-140 RVEVAKMLGEPISTI
+140 
-155 NWKYNK
+155 
-161 IIKKVKTFY
+161 

-213 TTYSNTNPRNFVKI
+213 TTRSQTNRDNYVKI

-257 LEIEDENGKTE
+257 LEVEDENGKTE